1 MNEIATINNVV
12 IITTDDS
19 EKLIPIKPICEA
31 LGIDEDAQRR
41 KLKDDEFLSS
51 VTVLSTATGTDGK
64 QYEMVCLPYE
74 FIFGWLFTIN
84 PKNVKPEAQ
93 EAVAKFRIEC
103 YQALYNHFAEPRVF
117 LAAQRDA
124 TNAYLDARD
133 KAKENFKN
141 ADTILKDI
149 ERKLNVTRR
158 MSIED
163 WRKANREIEI
173 PFEN

>member
-1 MNEIATINNVV
+1 M
-12 IITTDDS
+12 
-19 EKLIPIKPICEA
+19 
-31 LGIDEDAQRR
+31 
-41 KLKDDEFLSS
+41 
-51 VTVLSTATGTDGK
+51 VLSTTVGGDEK
-64 QYEMVCLPYE
+64 DREMVCLPYE

-103 YQALYNHFAEPRVF
+103 YKALYNHFAEPRIF

-124 TNAYLDARD
+124 TNAYLDARE

-141 ADTILKDI
+141 ADMILKDI
-149 ERKLNVTRR
+149 ERKLNVTRK
-158 MSIED
+158 MSIEE
-163 WRKANREIEI
+163 WRQANREIEI